1 MRVLALAMVNLF
13 ALSAAYGKFLHVF
26 SKFRH
31 GLNVHLTPDRLNYIG
46 PTAPFFVLF
55 SLS

>member
-46 PTAPFFVLF
+46 PTAPFFLLF